1 MLVEVDAL
9 PPIGS
14 PVDVTI
20 SGVHGSIDAP
30 NSLTLKGE
38 IRHHLA
44 WQYVT
49 DRRRIQVMRG
59 IGIRFAS
66 DDVSHERLAT
76 QSWLDFAGETVH

>member
-1 MLVEVDAL
+1 MLVEVEAL

-20 SGVHGSIDAP
+20 SGVHGSSDAP
-30 NSLTLKGE
+30 HSLTLKGE

-49 DRRRIQVMRG
+49 ERSRVQVMRG
-59 IGIRFAS
+59 IGIRFANEDGADEHRS
-66 DDVSHERLAT
+66 A
-76 QSWLDFAGETVH
+76 QSWLDYAGETVH